1 MGRCVDP
8 LEAPSPRPAPRL
20 LLAHTCGPR
29 VGAVHYAR
37 SLMAM
42 LRTERRSNFRDKAL
56 QHFGRDAQGREALFE
71 EQR

>member
-1 MGRCVDP
+1 M
-8 LEAPSPRPAPRL
+8 
-20 LLAHTCGPR
+20 
-29 VGAVHYAR
+29 HYAR